1 MFQAGVEALQQ
12 ITAQLPHHPLFCEAI
27 LLIPYINFYLPP
39 ELLDQ
44 VAAAASP
51 PQSEDSST
59 GQPDQPGPRQDPSTS
74 ATTATTTT
82 TGTTVPTGT
91 TANTR
96 KFYNKNRST
105 HQGVVK
111 HSQLHKTSCNPDGSP
126 KRVREYSKEDLHLS
140 TILMYLSYRTYNY
153 LRSEGILHL
162 PHPSTIR
169 DHIKHYQFRPGHQ
182 DESFYLFE
190 QKMQGMHDP
199 RNRQVDLIFD
209 EVHLEVS
216 TSVGQFSSLSKL
228 V

>member
-27 LLIPYINFYLPP
+27 LMIPYINFYLPP

-44 VAAAASP
+44 LAAAASP
-51 PQSEDSST
+51 PQPEDSST